1 MLPCLPHSP
10 ALPPEA
16 LPPKESSLP
25 SLSTSLRIPTTTL
38 LACPAPVPHA
48 TTHPQAVVPRT
59 TKVNRMEANL
69 DLFSFDLTD
78 ADMQR
83 LDALDGSLQLQ
94 EAAA

>member
-1 MLPCLPHSP
+1 M
-10 ALPPEA
+10 
-16 LPPKESSLP
+16 
-25 SLSTSLRIPTTTL
+25 
-38 LACPAPVPHA
+38 
-48 TTHPQAVVPRT
+48 VPRT